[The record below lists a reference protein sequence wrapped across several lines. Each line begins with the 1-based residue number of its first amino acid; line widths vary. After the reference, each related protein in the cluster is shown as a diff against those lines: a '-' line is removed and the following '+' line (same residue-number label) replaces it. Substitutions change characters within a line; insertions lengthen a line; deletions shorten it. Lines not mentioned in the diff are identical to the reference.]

1 MTENNKTDNKTP
13 YILFGTALVA
23 VVGVTAWWAFN
34 SNQPQPVT
42 PIVTETQSEPVTGI
56 IPSETAEPEDSVE
69 EPNEEPIQDTTE
81 TVTEVVPPK
90 PEPVALNESDEPF
103 RAEVANLAPAHPVI
117 DWLTPNQI
125 IRKLAAMVDGASRG
139 ELLFK
144 NRPVERGVEGSLIVD
159 DSSGE
164 IVLSADNYAR
174 YDTVISAFEYIDI
187 TTAVSLYEFWSPRL
201 EQAYS
206 ELGVGGSFHDA
217 LMQSIDNLLAAPS
230 VEGRVRLVRPAVYY
244 KFADPELESRSD
256 LEKFIIRIGPAN
268 AERLKNKLTRLR
280 DALAND

>member
-23 VVGVTAWWAFN
+23 VVGVTSWWVFN

-42 PIVTETQSEPVTGI
+42 PIVTETQSEPVTGL

-69 EPNEEPIQDTTE
+69 EPIEEPIQDTTE
-81 TVTEVVPPK
+81 TITEVVPPK

-144 NRPVERGVEGSLIVD
+144 NRPVERGVEGSFIID

-280 DALAND
+280 DALANG

>member
-23 VVGVTAWWAFN
+23 VVGVTSWWVFN

-42 PIVTETQSEPVTGI
+42 PIVTETQSEPVTGL
-56 IPSETAEPEDSVE
+56 IPSEIAEPEDSVE
-69 EPNEEPIQDTTE
+69 EPIEEPIQDTTE

-103 RAEVANLAPAHPVI
+103 RTEVANLAPAHPVI

-144 NRPVERGVEGSLIVD
+144 NRPVERGVEGSFIID

-217 LMQSIDNLLAAPS
+217 LMKSIDNLLAAPS

-280 DALAND
+280 DALANG